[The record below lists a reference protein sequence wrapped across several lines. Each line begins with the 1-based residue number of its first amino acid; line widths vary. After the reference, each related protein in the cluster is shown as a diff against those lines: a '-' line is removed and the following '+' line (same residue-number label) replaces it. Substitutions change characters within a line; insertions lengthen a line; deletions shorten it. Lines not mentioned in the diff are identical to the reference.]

1 MEWISN
7 KLQVAT
13 DGSYNDPTN
22 LTNKMQRHQAFEAE
36 LTANKRRMDAVVT
49 EGNGLIQNGHY
60 AKRDIKTRLTG
71 LEDAW
76 QNLVESSQD
85 KNVKLQQAYQ
95 VRSACHR
102 LRVDAYVHVHYIYV
116 ICTCMYRY
124 IIRSLVY

>member
-1 MEWISN
+1 MN
-7 KLQVAT
+7 
-13 DGSYNDPTN
+13 
-22 LTNKMQRHQAFEAE
+22 
-36 LTANKRRMDAVVT
+36 AVVT

-60 AKRDIKTRLTG
+60 SWRDIKTRLTG

-85 KNVKLQQAYQ
+85 KNVKQQQAYQ
-95 VRSACHR
+95 VRSTCHR